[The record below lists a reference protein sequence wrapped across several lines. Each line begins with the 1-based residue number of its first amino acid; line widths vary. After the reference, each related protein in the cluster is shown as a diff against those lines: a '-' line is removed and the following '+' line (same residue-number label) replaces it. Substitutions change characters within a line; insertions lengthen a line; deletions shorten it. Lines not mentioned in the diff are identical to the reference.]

1 MIAGVASP
9 TRRRAARFL
18 AALAI
23 STFLPTTAVLAQQPE
38 GAANA
43 EAFPALPAILEKN
56 YRTIRS
62 LVVTRGDCVVFEYYR
77 DDIAVG
83 TLSPVY
89 SVTKSVLS
97 ILIGMAIDGGD
108 LRLDQKLSEL
118 LPETS
123 ETNVDP
129 RVREISVRDL
139 LTMTAGFDPAGNH
152 ASKVSVPESETWRWL
167 LERPMKYPPGSH
179 FDYDEA
185 EQNLLS
191 IVLTRAIKQDAGAF
205 AERNLFAPLHIVDH
219 HRVSEADG
227 YLLGATGLFLT
238 GRDMAKLGLLY
249 LQRGRWGEN
258 QIVSDAFVIDS
269 TTKHNEGGAP
279 SHDAYG
285 YFWWTKPTKAGLDA
299 FFAAGHNS
307 QLIYVIPK
315 LDLVVAVA
323 AEKIPGGSVDFVNNL
338 VLPAAAE
345 LPASAPCV
353 ARLEQGRA
361 D

>member
-1 MIAGVASP
+1 
-9 TRRRAARFL
+9 
-18 AALAI
+18 
-23 STFLPTTAVLAQQPE
+23 
-38 GAANA
+38 
-43 EAFPALPAILEKN
+43 
-56 YRTIRS
+56 
-62 LVVTRGDCVVFEYYR
+62 
-77 DDIAVG
+77 
-83 TLSPVY
+83 
-89 SVTKSVLS
+89 
-97 ILIGMAIDGGD
+97 
-108 LRLDQKLSEL
+108 
-118 LPETS
+118 
-123 ETNVDP
+123 
-129 RVREISVRDL
+129 
-139 LTMTAGFDPAGNH
+139 MTAGFDPAGNH

-279 SHDAYG
+279 SHAAYG

-323 AEKIPGGSVDFVNNL
+323 AEKIPGEAWTSSTTSFCLRRPSCRLRRHALRDWSRGVPIKSRRSS
-338 VLPAAAE
+338 PKRRGPSRRARKKPPISPSRRSASSRTSRRSARRA
-345 LPASAPCV
+345 ASAHNP
-353 ARLEQGRA
+353 G
-361 D
+361 